1 MCVTVQNFVVVGQ
14 TVAEIWQFFDLFEN
28 GSISCVRL
36 DHPRTA
42 RGGVYHRA

>member
-36 DHPRTA
+36 DLPRTTC
-42 RGGVYHRA
+42 GGVYHRA